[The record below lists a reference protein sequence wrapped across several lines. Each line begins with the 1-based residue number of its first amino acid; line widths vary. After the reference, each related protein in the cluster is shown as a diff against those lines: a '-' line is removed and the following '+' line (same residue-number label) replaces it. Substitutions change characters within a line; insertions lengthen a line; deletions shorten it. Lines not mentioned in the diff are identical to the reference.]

1 MTYTSGIKN
10 VFLSFL
16 GFAFVIPQ
24 RPFWARRGSLILRI
38 VVILPQNGGNREKSF
53 SSITIHVLLPKETY
67 LSHSFF
73 FFFTCFRARK
83 RDKNVIKAKLVSTY
97 IHRSVSLGYPQMAE
111 PEPWYS
117 RAAKK
122 KKTRTLGNRIEKNGV
137 FFSR

>member
-1 MTYTSGIKN
+1 MGGIERK
-10 VFLSFL
+10 
-16 GFAFVIPQ
+16 AFQVLQYMFYYQ
-24 RPFWARRGSLILRI
+24 RKPTC
-38 VVILPQNGGNREKSF
+38 P
-53 SSITIHVLLPKETY
+53 TP
-67 LSHSFF
+67 FF